1 MQVHTV
7 SMAREREVANALRLI
22 DEDNFQ
28 LFGDNDR
35 SRLMELVE
43 DYFCVDDAMDA
54 DISG

>member
-1 MQVHTV
+1 MQVHAV

-43 DYFCVDDAMDA
+43 EYFCVDDAMDA